1 MSLHFKEFLRKKALS
16 KTCILLLL
24 LIRFYSNGQ
33 YAFARDTF
41 LKTVLQ
47 SLLNIAK
54 YKH

>member
-16 KTCILLLL
+16 KMCILLM
-24 LIRFYSNGQ
+24 LISFYSNGQ